1 MKIQNFRQMFS
12 KIDLV
17 FFKIRKK
24 LEKLEKIGLVFFK
37 IKKIRKIR
45 KRLKDIPNTFIYAR
59 KYYDNRCNYC

>member
-37 IKKIRKIR
+37 
-45 KRLKDIPNTFIYAR
+45 N
-59 KYYDNRCNYC
+59 